1 MAVCDAYYAP
11 RPPPAASNCL
21 PLRPAPAVIFTEVI
35 KLLICLVMQ
44 FKAIAGE
51 VAGGTAGKPSPPPGS
66 SSSLGAM
73 HSSSSSAASLFGG
86 AGQPGSRGALV
97 REVRRQARDIAAK
110 SLPMLLPA
118 GMFVMQQVRRAEGMG
133 CQPGTGPSSSSA
145 WLPGCVDAQS
155 CCMWFTSGDASMHA
169 AA

>member
-1 MAVCDAYYAP
+1 MPQLAGLSRLPC
-11 RPPPAASNCL
+11 ASTTACCL
-21 PLRPAPAVIFTEVI
+21 ILPPLRAAPAVIFTEVI

-86 AGQPGSRGALV
+86 AGQPGSQGALV

-118 GMFVMQQVRRAEGMG
+118 GMFVMQQVRRERRAL
-133 CQPGTGPSSSSA
+133 CRILALLQFRIIHLYPG
-145 WLPGCVDAQS
+145 S
-155 CCMWFTSGDASMHA
+155 CCPALDP
-169 AA
+169 